1 MAMIKYTERMTLQ
14 ETDIRSIRIERGI
27 RQGDLA
33 KMANIS
39 PSELSKYERGLVPPD
54 PDTIASISSILS
66 VSPDA
71 LLMTHRM
78 MSDHP
83 ASGEGYVTKNR
94 NRFFMIE
101 RRKTPDNSRV
111 PVLDLF
117 CGTGGFSSG
126 FEQTGKFQVVAGLDL
141 MPDRI
146 NTFSF
151 NHPAANAY
159 CHDIAKF
166 QLSEFERDIAPQ
178 VIIGGPPCQGFTSI
192 RPFRSVSENDPRNNL
207 FVHFTLAVKRIM
219 PKWFVLENVVGLST
233 HQGGKTLERLYTMF
247 REIGYAVSWSI
258 LNTVHFGLP
267 QRRERLIMVGNSEG
281 RKFEFPEPTHHFVGR
296 SMVKNGLRCAGATK
310 AGLKPP
316 VTVMDAIGDLP
327 EVGAAESAS
336 KYGRAV
342 TLYQRMMRLDSTRL
356 KLHSATAHSERMLA
370 IIRHSGSNR
379 SAIPKGMV
387 TSGFSTSYSRL
398 DPDEPSVT
406 ITANFAFPGSNKCV
420 HPYQDR
426 ALTPRE
432 AARLQGFRDNYEFMG
447 NRTEIL
453 KQIGNAVPPILGRVI
468 GEAVL
473 RQARL

>member
-1 MAMIKYTERMTLQ
+1 MALQ
-14 ETDIRSIRIERGI
+14 ETDIRSLRIERGI
-27 RQGDLA
+27 RQCDLA
-33 KMANIS
+33 KMVNIP

-54 PDTIASISSILS
+54 PDTMASISNILL
-66 VSPDA
+66 VSPDD
-71 LLMTHRM
+71 LLRTHRM
-78 MSDHP
+78 MFNHP
-83 ASGEGYVTKNR
+83 VSGEGYVTRKR
-94 NRFFMIE
+94 NTFFTVE
-101 RRKTPDNSRV
+101 RRENPDEGRI

-146 NTFSF
+146 STFSF
-151 NHPAANAY
+151 NHPVAKAH
-159 CHDIAKF
+159 CHDITKF
-166 QLSEFERDIAPQ
+166 PLSEFECDAAPQ

-207 FVHFTLAVKRIM
+207 FMHFALAVKRIK

-233 HQGGKTLERLYTMF
+233 HRRGKTLERLCSMF
-247 REIGYAVSWSI
+247 EEIGYTVSWSI
-258 LNTVHFGLP
+258 LNAAHFGLP
-267 QRRERLIMVGNSEG
+267 QRRERLIMVGNSNG
-281 RKFEFPEPTHHFVGR
+281 KRFEFPEPTHRFAGR
-296 SMVKNGLRCAGATK
+296 SMVKNNLRRANTMK
-310 AGLKPP
+310 ARLKPP

-327 EVGAAESAS
+327 EVGAGESTS
-336 KYGRAV
+336 RYGRAV
-342 TLYQRMMRLDSTRL
+342 TAYQRAMRRNAARL
-356 KLHSATAHSERMLA
+356 KLHSATAHSERMLE

-379 SAIPKGMV
+379 SSIPKGLV

-406 ITANFAFPGSNKCV
+406 ITANFAFPGSNKCI

-432 AARLQGFRDNYEFMG
+432 AARLQGFGDDYEFMG
-447 NRTEIL
+447 NRTEVL

-473 RQARL
+473 GQARL